1 MLLLF
6 VETTPWTARLQS
18 ILHVPTS
25 ETWKKYVRN
34 LLKSTDHLCW
44 EELETCLHLQWTW
57 DVLVGGTGK
66 HSYPWPCGSCHERWW
81 YLGQLMRSRRMAT
94 KLSCRDY
101 STKCSASTLMPIAHK
116 VYYMLVFNDLILCD
130 ESVQR
135 GISKIPGYE
144 TADTRRAS

>member
-6 VETTPWTARLQS
+6 VVGRPLPEQWDYSPSYMYQLQRLGKNMWGICSRVQT
-18 ILHVPTS
+18 ICV
-25 ETWKKYVRN
+25 
-34 LLKSTDHLCW
+34 
-44 EELETCLHLQWTW
+44 ETCLHLQCTW

-94 KLSCRDY
+94 KLSCWDN

-135 GISKIPGYE
+135 GISKIPGHE

>member
-1 MLLLF
+1 
-6 VETTPWTARLQS
+6 
-18 ILHVPTS
+18 
-25 ETWKKYVRN
+25 
-34 LLKSTDHLCW
+34 
-44 EELETCLHLQWTW
+44 
-57 DVLVGGTGK
+57 
-66 HSYPWPCGSCHERWW
+66 
-81 YLGQLMRSRRMAT
+81 MAT